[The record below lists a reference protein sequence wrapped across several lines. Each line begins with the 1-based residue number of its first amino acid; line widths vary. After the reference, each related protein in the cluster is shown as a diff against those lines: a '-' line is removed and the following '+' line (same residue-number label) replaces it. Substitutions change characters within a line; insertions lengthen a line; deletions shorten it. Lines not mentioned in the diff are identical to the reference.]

1 MAAEHLLVFGFV
13 EAAVTA
19 IAVAYLARTEP
30 ELIAPAR
37 AAAGEGGTA

>member
-1 MAAEHLLVFGFV
+1 MAVGHLLVFGAA

-30 ELIAPAR
+30 ELVVKPGAER
-37 AAAGEGGTA
+37 AAA